1 MPSSEFCMGYV
12 SCLMLDS
19 EACNVNILSVYI
31 PGHDSNWCL
40 QGVKIKI

>member
-19 EACNVNILSVYI
+19 EACKCEHIFSAY
-31 PGHDSNWCL
+31 SKTW
-40 QGVKIKI
+40 